1 LSEGLLAIVI
11 AVLGVAINWLR
22 SRSQIQHI
30 RDEADARNKVLLDD
44 ATAKVTAAHI
54 EAEARA
60 DKQRIEW
67 SDHFFRQT
75 QLLENKLEKAQSDF
89 ATKYEQLNAEYTRT
103 VTSNAHMQGQIDHMR
118 IEQVEAGKRSQMRD
132 QQLGEY
138 KAQIEQSNKQILLQS
153 QRLTELEIEL
163 TKTRASEASAIETA
177 EGYRRELDKAQ
188 EALRDLKRQVEEL
201 QTQVEE
207 LTQEVQRL
215 RTELD
220 IVKAER
226 DRLHEE
232 NARLNALLNPPNSP
246 LVDFDLGKTQKVD
259 TQGITGPFVGA
270 TLSTTGEVI
279 EVLPK

>member
-1 LSEGLLAIVI
+1 LDLTPAGILLY
-11 AVLGVAINWLR
+11 VLGAIALWLFSHSRIR
-22 SRSQIQHI
+22 SI
-30 RDEADARNKVLLDD
+30 RDENAARIE
-44 ATAKVTAAHI
+44 AIHTEASAKLAAANSD
-54 EAEARA
+54 AEARS
-60 DKQRIEW
+60 DKQRLEW
-67 SDHFFRQT
+67 SDHFFKTSQR
-75 QLLENKLEKAQSDF
+75 LEDALDKLRE
-89 ATKYEQLNAEYTRT
+89 EYIKT
-103 VTSNAHMQGQIDHMR
+103 VSSNANLQGQVDLMR
-118 IEQVEAGKRSQMRD
+118 VEQIEGAKRSQTRD